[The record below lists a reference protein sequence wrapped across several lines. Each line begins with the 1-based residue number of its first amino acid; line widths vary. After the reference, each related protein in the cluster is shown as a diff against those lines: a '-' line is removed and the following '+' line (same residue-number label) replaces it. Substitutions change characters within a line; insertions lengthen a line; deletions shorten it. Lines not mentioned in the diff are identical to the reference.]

1 MKKNE
6 DLLVCFTKTC
16 LEKTWSSITLSFYLL
31 MKPNAIKLVVS
42 EQNFCRSFFLWCN
55 SATTNICSI
64 ILNISNHL
72 YVFFGLNHIM
82 IFHPSKFRKCGQKNK
97 RLIFVLFPNGVQKFS
112 SILNIRFFKVF
123 TFFAKDKYVREQ
135 KKKRNFFG
143 EKKSERC
150 CTLPCPRNLKFG
162 FFKGYQWRRKWRV
175 QTTVKGSLINNK
187 FPPLFERDDLLK

>member
-1 MKKNE
+1 MFGKNLIVNHIVFLPFDE
-6 DLLVCFTKTC
+6 TKRHKVGRFWTKLLQFV
-16 LEKTWSSITLSFYLL
+16 
-31 MKPNAIKLVVS
+31 
-42 EQNFCRSFFLWCN
+42 FFLWCN

-72 YVFFGLNHIM
+72 YAFFGLNHIM

-135 KKKRNFFG
+135 KEKEKFLQR
-143 EKKSERC
+143 EKKSEKM
-150 CTLPCPRNLKFG
+150 LHVALSKKSQIWIF
-162 FFKGYQWRRKWRV
+162 
-175 QTTVKGSLINNK
+175 
-187 FPPLFERDDLLK
+187 